1 MGKRFAQVKPRLQFS
16 RIQNH
21 GYRITRNRN
30 ILLEAMML
38 LVYEPATRCVSLT
51 ATEEAAR
58 KTPIVVENGM

>member
-1 MGKRFAQVKPRLQFS
+1 
-16 RIQNH
+16 
-21 GYRITRNRN
+21 
-30 ILLEAMML
+30 ML